1 MEPIKRMLTL
11 TGRTGGL
18 RRTEA
23 KALHARQNI
32 RLRWHPKDQEGT
44 IPIPA
49 LIDGAWY
56 RGTGRTGPV
65 ALWDGARGLFRT
77 VGVQSWP
84 DPTRA
89 HPKIR
94 KITGLK
100 SERHVSCPRGTFAPA
115 EILALCDG

>member
-11 TGRTGGL
+11 TGRKGGL

-32 RLRWHPKDQEGT
+32 RLRWHPKDREGT

-56 RGTGRTGPV
+56 RGTGPNGSV
-65 ALWDGARGLFRT
+65 ALWNGARELFHT
-77 VGVQSWP
+77 VGVLSSP
-84 DPTRA
+84 ETRA

-100 SERHVSCPRGTFAPA
+100 SERHVSTPGGTFAPA

>member
-11 TGRTGGL
+11 TGRKGGL

-32 RLRWHPKDQEGT
+32 RLRWHPRDREGI

-56 RGTGRTGPV
+56 RGTGLNGSV
-65 ALWDGARGLFRT
+65 ALWDGARELFRT
-77 VGVQSWP
+77 VGVLSSP
-84 DPTRA
+84 ETRA
-89 HPKIR
+89 QPKIR
-94 KITGLK
+94 RRITGLK
-100 SERHVSCPRGTFAPA
+100 SERHVSSPGGTFAPA
-115 EILALCDG
+115 EIIAL

>member
-11 TGRTGGL
+11 TGRKGGL

-32 RLRWHPKDQEGT
+32 RLRWHPKDREGT
-44 IPIPA
+44 IPVAA

-65 ALWDGARGLFRT
+65 ALWDGTREQFHT
-77 VGVQSWP
+77 VGVLSSP
-84 DPTRA
+84 ETRA

-100 SERHVSCPRGTFAPA
+100 NERHVSTPGGTFAPA